1 MGDVIPLD
9 ALQIIDNDEYFA
21 SFLQSGASSTLAKSM
36 TIAEQVKKLS
46 DGIDL
51 LSTEL
56 QMQVLENHQD
66 LLLQAN
72 HANKLENV
80 LNTMNYHVQNLYANA
95 EKLKLQIHTPFQAI
109 DSHTRVLGRLHLAS
123 HILRQVHRIQQLS
136 KRLASISGDPVQ
148 QATILRELEQLGADE
163 DVAEV
168 EVVVTEVRKIRAAQQ
183 KMVKLATGSLSQAV
197 ASGNVVQGTTA
208 LQIFINLGRISN
220 ATENLVD
227 IALDECRESLRTAF
241 GVVVPIGSAGNIG
254 AGTTGP
260 GHVAM
265 VNTQSQ
271 GFRTRLWSDVD
282 KAFGDEIFQQCKQIK
297 FLQTTLNH
305 MNCPH
310 FKENIAKQFWERL
323 NEVFVTEMNKA
334 SASVQQMLVDD
345 YPKVLKSYYSMTQ
358 KLNYNEF
365 IYSRQI
371 FEKFEVSYLTAS
383 LNKLL
388 ETTQGMFSVEI
399 TAPSHDQIDS
409 LMRIITNELT
419 VALVENELIEKSAK
433 NIVKCVNMFAVKT
446 EQKLSTGSDAAQV
459 IGGAPNVGQQQ
470 NMQLAN
476 ALYYLSAQIQRSVTN
491 LRSSLNES
499 SVKVINDSV
508 DDLDNLTQ
516 GILQPLV
523 ASINQTVE
531 TIVVTMHEEDWRRE
545 SRSTTATTCS
555 AYLRELLQFLTR
567 IHHTYLLNFDN
578 KPVLTNKCNEVAI
591 RTIELLVRHAAI
603 VSPMNAAGR
612 VRLRADLSALER
624 HLRSGTPAP
633 SLCPQLADLG
643 APYRLL
649 KSAASLVGVATA
661 DELPVHTVASVQTS
675 TLLFMMFGHA
685 QPTGDLLPPHKT
697 LGWTVQQLSAWLD
710 RHPNEDQRLDLVAG
724 ALQRYETIVR
734 HTNSKNFDPVY
745 PIMSELLAKAVKEV
759 QTCETR

>member
-1 MGDVIPLD
+1 MSETISLD
-9 ALQIIDNDEYFA
+9 ALQIINNDEYFA
-21 SFLQSGASSTLAKSM
+21 TFLQPGTNSTLAKSM

-51 LSTEL
+51 LSKEL
-56 QMQVLENHQD
+56 QVQVFENRQD

-72 HANKLENV
+72 HANKLDSV
-80 LNTMNYHVQNLYANA
+80 LNTMNFHVQNLFANA
-95 EKLKLQIHTPFQAI
+95 EKLKLQIHTPYQAI
-109 DSHTRVLGRLHLAS
+109 HSHTRVLGRLHLAS
-123 HILRQVHRIQQLS
+123 HILRRVHRIQQLS

-168 EVVVTEVRKIRAAQQ
+168 EVVATEVRKIRAAQQ
-183 KMVKLATGSLSQAV
+183 KIVKLATVSLSQAI
-197 ASGNVVQGTTA
+197 ACGNGVQATTA
-208 LQIFINLGRISN
+208 LQIFINLGRITN
-220 ATENLVD
+220 TTETLVG
-227 IALDECRESLRTAF
+227 IGLDECKESLRTAF
-241 GVVVPIGSAGNIG
+241 GVGIPMGSAGNVG
-254 AGTTGP
+254 AGSTGP

-265 VNTQSQ
+265 VNAQSQ
-271 GFRTRLWSDVD
+271 GFRSRLWSDVD

-305 MNCPH
+305 MNCPEI
-310 FKENIAKQFWERL
+310 KENIAKQFWGKL
-323 NEVFVTEMNKA
+323 NEVFVAEMNKA

-345 YPKVLKSYYSMTQ
+345 YPKVLKSYYSMMQ

-371 FEKFEVSYLTAS
+371 FDKFEVSYLTAS
-383 LNKLL
+383 LNRLL

-399 TAPSHDQIDS
+399 TAPSHDQMDS

-419 VALVENELIEKSAK
+419 VALVENELMEKSAK
-433 NIVKCVNMFAVKT
+433 NIAKCVNMFAVKT

-470 NMQLAN
+470 NVQLAN
-476 ALYYLSAQIQRSVTN
+476 ALYYLGAQIQRSVTN
-491 LRSSLNES
+491 LRGSLTENCI
-499 SVKVINDSV
+499 KVINDSV
-508 DDLDNLTQ
+508 DELDNLTQ

-523 ASINQTVE
+523 MSINQTVE
-531 TIVVTMHEEDWRRE
+531 TIVVTMHQEDWRKE
-545 SRSTTATTCS
+545 NRSTATTCS

-567 IHHTYLLNFDN
+567 VHHTYLLHFDN
-578 KPVLTNKCNEVAI
+578 KPVLINKCNDVAI

-603 VSPMNAAGR
+603 VCPINAAGR
-612 VRLRADLSALER
+612 LRLNSDLTALER

-649 KSAASLVGVATA
+649 KSVASLVGVSKAE
-661 DELPVHTVASVQTS
+661 DLPVHTVASVQTS
-675 TLLFMMFGHA
+675 TLLFMMFGYA
-685 QPTGDLLPPHKT
+685 QQTAELLPPHKT
-697 LGWTVQQLSAWLD
+697 LSWSVQQLSSWLD
-710 RHPNEDQRLDLVAG
+710 RHPDENQRLDLVAG

-734 HTNSKNFDPVY
+734 NTNSTNFDPVY
-745 PIMSELLAKAVKEV
+745 PIISELLAKAVEELH
-759 QTCETR
+759 T